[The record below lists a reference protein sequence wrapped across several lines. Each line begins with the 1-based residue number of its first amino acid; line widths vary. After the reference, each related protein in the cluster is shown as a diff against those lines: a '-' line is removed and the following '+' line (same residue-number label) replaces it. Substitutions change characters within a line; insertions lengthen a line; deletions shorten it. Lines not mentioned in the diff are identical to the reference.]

1 MSIAYELDRST
12 GSDPRVVGRAAPLRG
27 ADLLLAPAGIVL
39 LLTGPELLFWPGFGL
54 VLLAWL
60 IRGRGATGWLSRPTP
75 LDVGWL
81 ALLIG
86 SLVGLLVSHNA
97 PAAANRMAAVVAA
110 LTAFY
115 WLRDQAQSSERF

>member
-1 MSIAYELDRST
+1 MSIAYGLDRST
-12 GSDPRVVGRAAPLRG
+12 NSDPRAVERAAPLRR

-39 LLTGPELLFWPGFGL
+39 LLAGPELLLLPGFGL
-54 VLLAWL
+54 LLLAWFS
-60 IRGRGATGWLSRPTP
+60 RGRGAAGWLSRPTP

-97 PAAANRMAAVVAA
+97 SAAANRM
-110 LTAFY
+110 
-115 WLRDQAQSSERF
+115 